1 MATDPNKWNR
11 IGGITSIAGTVQGIA
26 ANYYGAETE
35 KFKYKSMALSYQ
47 HKKDMAKI
55 NSRML
60 DTQVRQVGKAMNRQI
75 MIKTMAAGQRR
86 GRATA
91 SAAARGGSLGYG
103 STANLFASDEIMKE
117 IDKITM
123 NTNKVQAMN
132 EARMRKVNMDIR
144 GTMLGVSQAGA
155 LANASTVSPFLN
167 MSSTL
172 LTGIGDIAKNKYFEG

>member
-1 MATDPNKWNR
+1 M
-11 IGGITSIAGTVQGIA
+11 Q
-26 ANYYGAETE
+26 
-35 KFKYKSMALSYQ
+35 
-47 HKKDMAKI
+47 
-55 NSRML
+55 
-60 DTQVRQVGKAMNRQI
+60 
-75 MIKTMAAGQRR
+75 AGQRR
-86 GRATA
+86 GKATA

-132 EARMRKVNMDIR
+132 ESRMRKVNMDIR

>member
-1 MATDPNKWNR
+1 MATIGNKVA
-11 IGGITSIAGTVQGIA
+11 GISSIAGTFQGLA
-26 ANYYGAETE
+26 GNYYAAETK
-35 KFKYKSMALSYQ
+35 KFKYKTMALNFE

-60 DTQVRQVGKAMNRQI
+60 ERQAEQVSRAYNRQI
-75 MIKTMAAGQRR
+75 MIKTMAAGQRK
-86 GRATA
+86 GKATA
-91 SAAARGGSLGYG
+91 STAARGGSLGYG

-123 NTNKVQAMN
+123 NTNKVQAVN
-132 EARMRKVNMDIR
+132 EAKMRKVNMDIR

>member
-1 MATDPNKWNR
+1 MATDWNKV
-11 IGGITSIAGTVQGIA
+11 GGISSVASTFQGLV
-26 ANYYGAETE
+26 ANYYRAETE
-35 KFKYKSMALSYQ
+35 KFKYKSMALGYE

-60 DTQVRQVGKAMNRQI
+60 ERQAQQVGRAYNRQI
-75 MIKTMAAGQRR
+75 MIKTMQAGQRK
-86 GRATA
+86 GKATA

-172 LTGIGDIAKNKYFEG
+172 LTGIGDVIKNEYFKG

>member
-1 MATDPNKWNR
+1 MATDWDKV
-11 IGGITSIAGTVQGIA
+11 GGISSITGTVQGMIGS
-26 ANYYGAETE
+26 YYAAETE
-35 KFKYKSMALSYQ
+35 KFKYKSMALGYE

-60 DTQVRQVGKAMNRQI
+60 ERQAQQVGRAYNRQI
-75 MIKTMAAGQRR
+75 MIKTMQAGQRK
-86 GRATA
+86 GKATA

-172 LTGIGDIAKNKYFEG
+172 LTGIGDVIKNEYFKG